1 MSPYVTHNY
10 WLVLFFLA
18 APLMI
23 FFGWRSLML
32 GVLRCGLAILAGW
45 VFIHLAVDRHWHLRI
60 AFLPANATEQQM
72 MDATAD
78 GASRV
83 FYLILGWVPAG
94 FYSLFWFLLWLPFWW
109 FMGRRRQPPKPP
121 LERTAAAV

>member
-1 MSPYVTHNY
+1 MSPYITHNY
-10 WLVLFFLA
+10 WLLLFFAA
-18 APLMI
+18 APLII
-23 FFGWRSLML
+23 FCGWRSLML

-45 VFIHLAVDRHWHLRI
+45 VLIHFTVDRHWALRV
-60 AFLPANATEQQM
+60 AFLPANPTGQQA

-94 FYSLFWFLLWLPFWW
+94 FYSLFWFALWLPLWW
-109 FMGRRRQPPKPP
+109 FVSRRRQPPNGSLK
-121 LERTAAAV
+121 RTPAVV